1 MSKEEAK
8 QEDYQIEEAYKEVDS
23 FDFDGFLDSESVIT
37 EDAEDDFIDDP
48 EDENDL
54 EEERRRIFQ
63 FFKEMKEEIDL
74 MTCDSDSDDS
84 VVLYEYELD
93 KKAETKV
100 Q

>member
-54 EEERRRIFQ
+54 EEERRRIF
-63 FFKEMKEEIDL
+63 
-74 MTCDSDSDDS
+74 
-84 VVLYEYELD
+84 
-93 KKAETKV
+93 
-100 Q
+100 